1 MDISVEEDP
10 TPNSLNY
17 FSVTFIEMSFSFEA
31 PTTLG
36 SALKEESY
44 EVAPFTKDE
53 NVTDIDM
60 NN

>member
-1 MDISVEEDP
+1 
-10 TPNSLNY
+10 
-17 FSVTFIEMSFSFEA
+17 MSFSFEA

-36 SALKEESY
+36 SALKEDSY